1 MTMQRRRALAW
12 LALVGVGGGATG
24 CAHAGA
30 YDEYFTAIVRD
41 QGDAITALLRRG
53 FDPNTRDAKGQVG
66 LTLALSLESMSAF
79 QAILQARGVQV
90 EARNAQDESAL
101 MMAAIKGNLPAARAL
116 IAKDA
121 DVNKTGWTP
130 LHYAA
135 SCITDNAPAMITLL
149 LENHAYI
156 DAGSPNGTT
165 PLMMAARGGHIETVK
180 LLLDEGA
187 DMRLKNQQG
196 MTVIDFAERYN
207 QAEIASGLKA
217 RWQKLYPQTPIVPAP
232 PLKPP
237 VAEPGGQRPA
247 APQSK
252 GW

>member
-1 MTMQRRRALAW
+1 MTMQRRRVLSWFAW
-12 LALVGVGGGATG
+12 AAVGAGATG

-30 YDEYFTAIVRD
+30 YEDYFTAIVRD
-41 QGDAITALLRRG
+41 RGDAITDLLRRG

-90 EARNAQDESAL
+90 EARNAQDESPL
-101 MMAAIKGNLPAARAL
+101 MIAAIKGNLPAARAL

-135 SCITDNAPAMITLL
+135 SCITDDAPAMVTLL

-165 PLMMAARGGHIETVK
+165 PLMMAVRYGTADSAR
-180 LLLDEGA
+180 LLVREGA
-187 DMRLKNQQG
+187 DPTIKNQLG
-196 MTVIDFAERYN
+196 LTAADFAR
-207 QAEIASGLKA
+207 QAQRQDMVDLVTTAA
-217 RWQKLYPQTPIVPAP
+217 RQRQPAT
-232 PLKPP
+232 
-237 VAEPGGQRPA
+237 R
-247 APQSK
+247 ST
-252 GW
+252 W